1 MKKLLLTATL
11 LTACGLS
18 AFAQSKFTVGNS
30 GTTAIT
36 FKDVGGALDGV
47 KVQSIAAQGGD
58 HFAALYLGAAGAPDA
73 ALVKSS
79 ADAKIGAVAAAAG
92 LFSLGTVTIAGTDAG
107 TSVQAQVRAWRASDP
122 SINGRNESKTFV
134 SKISPPVVL
143 FGTGANQ
150 LNGFQIVVPEPT
162 SMMLAGVGLSGLLFL
177 RDRKSVV

>member
-36 FKDVGGALDGV
+36 FKDTGGALDGV
-47 KVQSIAAQGGD
+47 KVQSTAAMGGD
-58 HFAALYLGAAGAPDA
+58 HFAALYLGPAGAADA

-79 ADAKIGAVAAAAG
+79 GDAKIGVAAAVAG
-92 LFSLGTVTIAGTDAG
+92 IFSLGTVTIAGTDAG
-107 TSVQAQVRAWRASDP
+107 VDVQAQVRGWRASDP
-122 SINGRNESKTFV
+122 TINGRNQSKTFT

-143 FGTGANQ
+143 FGTAANQ